1 MIKVRTSIY
10 VYMVGPESEVGGPL
24 AAATLDVTEA
34 VAMDPPPTS
43 VAVPPPTIEPDC

>member
-1 MIKVRTSIY
+1 MIKARNSIC

-34 VAMDPPPTS
+34 MDPTPTNA
-43 VAVPPPTIEPDC
+43 AVPPPTIEPDC